1 VAVEGLAAVA
11 ALVPVA
17 GLVLAAV
24 AAGGLAQTAAAD
36 LVPAPSLA
44 PNHAADPGLVA
55 VAPANQRAGPQHP
68 MESPTAAQTGKT
80 MIRQM
85 ACLIDFHS
93 FKTLY
98 FKHVSLV
105 S

>member
-1 VAVEGLAAVA
+1 MAVEGLAAVA

-44 PNHAADPGLVA
+44 PNLAADPGPVA

-85 ACLIDFHS
+85 ACLKDFHS
-93 FKTLY
+93 FKNSV
-98 FKHVSLV
+98 F
-105 S
+105 